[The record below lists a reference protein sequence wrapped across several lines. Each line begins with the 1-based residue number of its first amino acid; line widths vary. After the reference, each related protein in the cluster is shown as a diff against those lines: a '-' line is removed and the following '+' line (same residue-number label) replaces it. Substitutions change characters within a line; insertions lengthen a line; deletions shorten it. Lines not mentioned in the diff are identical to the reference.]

1 MLLAVRATVN
11 GRKAVAYVK
20 NGKLQAY
27 DLTPQGIIQRLGLL
41 DMDYNKVSAYGHFGK
56 PSLPWEE

>member
-1 MLLAVRATVN
+1 MTV
-11 GRKAVAYVK
+11 GT
-20 NGKLQAY
+20 
-27 DLTPQGIIQRLGLL
+27 DLVVVHVQRLGLL

>member
-27 DLTPQGIIQRLGLL
+27 EYLDDLATQCCVGPCLRFEDTDEKKRI
-41 DMDYNKVSAYGHFGK
+41 
-56 PSLPWEE
+56 